1 MTEYRG
7 PRAEDRGPTGERT
20 HAEDRESM
28 IEDRTSNLGPRS
40 SNMQPRT
47 SGLEPRTSTA
57 QRAAIEVLRV
67 SKIYRRFAHRKQFA
81 TLKSALLSRSL
92 IKNLKP
98 DETFT
103 ALNDVTLTVP
113 KGRTLGVIGRNGSG
127 KSTLLKLIAGI
138 TKPSSGTVQVD
149 GRISALIELGAGFHP
164 EISGRENV
172 FINGIMLGLT
182 KREIAR
188 RFDEIVEFAELREFI
203 DAPVKTYS
211 SGMYMR
217 LGFAVA
223 IHVDPDVL
231 LVDEV
236 LAVGDEGFTHKCLN
250 KFADF
255 KRRGKT
261 ILLVTHS
268 LGLVDRFCDEAL
280 WLDGGRIHGSGD
292 PKRIVDAY
300 ITDVQHRE
308 ERELAANDAKARQSA
323 AATIV
328 SPDEPASAV
337 LPDSPVETAIAP
349 GDMFQASEGRWGSRE
364 VEITE
369 VMLTGSDGAGHVFRS
384 GDPLDVRIT
393 LRAPLP
399 ITDFVIGIGVF
410 NAQGVCCYGTNTAI
424 EDLAPEYLSGDAQV
438 IFSIAS
444 LDLVEGTYKLDVA
457 VHKIDGYPYDYH
469 RLLYTFRVKSR
480 AKDVGI
486 YRPRHTWRFDGDV
499 RFKSPERDDE

>member
-1 MTEYRG
+1 MT
-7 PRAEDRGPTGERT
+7 EDRGPTEERKY
-20 HAEDRESM
+20 A
-28 IEDRTSNLGPRS
+28 EDRTSDLG
-40 SNMQPRT
+40 
-47 SGLEPRTSTA
+47 PRTSTP
-57 QRAAIEVLRV
+57 QRPAIEVLRA
-67 SKIYRRFAHRKQFA
+67 SKIYRRLSHRKQFA

-127 KSTLLKLIAGI
+127 KSTLLKLVAGI
-138 TKPSSGTVQVD
+138 TKPSSGTVKVA
-149 GRISALIELGAGFHP
+149 GRVSALIELGAGFHP

-188 RFDEIVEFAELREFI
+188 LFDEIVEFAELREFI

-236 LAVGDEGFTHKCLN
+236 LAVGDEGFTHKCLD
-250 KFADF
+250 KFAEF

-261 ILLVTHS
+261 ILLVTHA
-268 LGLVDRFCDEAL
+268 LGLVERFCDEAL
-280 WLDGGRIHGSGD
+280 WLDGGRIRGSGD
-292 PKRIVDAY
+292 PKRIVGAY

-308 ERELAANDAKARQSA
+308 ERELAAGDAKARELA
-323 AATIV
+323 APTVV
-328 SPDEPASAV
+328 SPDEPAA
-337 LPDSPVETAIAP
+337 LPDNPIQTAAVP

-364 VEITE
+364 VEIADVT
-369 VMLTGSDGAGHVFRS
+369 LAGSDGAGHVFRS
-384 GDPLDVRIT
+384 GDPLEIRIA

-399 ITDFVIGIGVF
+399 VDDFVVGIGVF
-410 NAQGVCCYGTNTAI
+410 NAQGICCYGTNTAI
-424 EDLAPEYLSGDAQV
+424 EDLAPERLSGDAEV

-444 LDLVEGTYKLDVA
+444 LDLVEGTYKLDIA

-486 YRPRHTWRFDGDV
+486 YRPRHSWRFAGDV
-499 RFKSPERDDE
+499 RFKSSERGSE